1 MSAPFIAY
9 KKETSPAAHIFKK
22 HSGGMQIC
30 IPPEIKHE
38 SYDMSSLNIIN
49 LKNFRLDII
58 FISSLIILSL
68 LSLLLITANQK
79 DGAIA
84 VVEINGTVVE
94 EYPLDTDGVFSLNGG
109 SNTLTIKGGVAYI
122 TASTCPTHSCE
133 RYKAKWIGQ
142 KIVCLPNDVTVSIE
156 GESDDALDFIP
167 GG

>member
-49 LKNFRLDII
+49 LKNYRLDII

-109 SNTLTIKGGVAYI
+109 SNVLVIEDGKAYLNYSNCQDH
-122 TASTCPTHSCE
+122 TCE
-133 RYKAKWIGQ
+133 RIG
-142 KIVCLPNDVTVSIE
+142 KIGYVGQTIICLPNRLSITIIGNSPDGVDLVS
-156 GESDDALDFIP
+156 
-167 GG
+167 